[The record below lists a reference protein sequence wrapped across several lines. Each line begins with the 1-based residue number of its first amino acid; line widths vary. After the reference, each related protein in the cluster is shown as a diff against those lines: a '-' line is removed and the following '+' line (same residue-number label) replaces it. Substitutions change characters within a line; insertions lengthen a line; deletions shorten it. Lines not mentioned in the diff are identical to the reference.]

1 MKVEEYLK
9 KNKKLSKNYFYNL
22 LKRTMLTI
30 SLVLVVMII
39 SRNSENFKNMV
50 NKYTFNSN
58 YNFSKINQLYK
69 KYLLSLKKTKE
80 LISPVN
86 GSSILEY
93 TKSEK
98 YNDGVILEVGENY
111 NVKMIETK

>member
-39 SRNSENFKNMV
+39 SKNSENFKNMV

-80 LISPVN
+80 IGRAHV
-86 GSSILEY
+86 
-93 TKSEK
+93 
-98 YNDGVILEVGENY
+98 
-111 NVKMIETK
+111 

>member
-39 SRNSENFKNMV
+39 SKNSENFKNKV
-50 NKYTFNSN
+50 NKYT
-58 YNFSKINQLYK
+58 
-69 KYLLSLKKTKE
+69 
-80 LISPVN
+80 
-86 GSSILEY
+86 
-93 TKSEK
+93 
-98 YNDGVILEVGENY
+98 
-111 NVKMIETK
+111 